1 METTERKKAEQALKQ
16 AQAQLQRYAQN
27 LEQLIEERTKQLQ
40 EKERMATIGQTAG
53 MVGHDLRNP
62 LQTIT
67 GEIYLAKSEL
77 QKLSPGNQKNNLIE
91 SINAIDEQISYM
103 DKIVSDLQTFIKP
116 VEVHKVTFNAKQF
129 IADRLAESHIPNTI
143 KTELHIE
150 NELKIYADEQLTK
163 RVLINLLTNSL
174 QAMPNGG
181 QLTIKAQTKNSR
193 VLISVEDTGVGIPEE
208 VKPKL
213 FTPLFT
219 TKSRGQGFGLAV
231 CKRVIEAQGGTIS
244 FESEAGKGAKF
255 TIELPKD

>member
-1 METTERKKAEQALKQ
+1 MTVHLKNVT
-16 AQAQLQRYAQN
+16 AQLRNQ
-27 LEQLIEERTKQLQ
+27 
-40 EKERMATIGQTAG
+40 ERMAAIGQTAG

-67 GEIYLAKSEL
+67 GEVYLAKNEL
-77 QKLSPGNQKNNLIE
+77 QELPPSDQKNNLIDN
-91 SINAIDEQISYM
+91 INAIDEQIVYM
-103 DKIVSDLQTFIKP
+103 DKIVSDLQSFVRP
-116 VEVHKVTFNAKQF
+116 VDVHKVTFDVKQF
-129 IADRLAESHIPNTI
+129 IADRLAESHIPITI
-143 KTELHIE
+143 KTVLQIE
-150 NELKIYADEQLTK
+150 NGLRVYADEQLTK
-163 RVLINLLTNSL
+163 RVIFNLITNSV

-181 QLTIKAQTKNSR
+181 QLTIKAQTKNLR

-244 FESEAGKGAKF
+244 FESEVGKGAKF